1 MNVFDWIVLAIL
13 IASLFYGYKVG
24 LVDGVVTVI
33 AIYVSLLIGGQFA
46 GRVLSLLP
54 LSVENEALSTPIGYV
69 IIFAA
74 VLFASRIVASAA
86 NATLEKISVV
96 EWVNKAGGLLFGV
109 VIWVLLAG
117 AVMTVTARY
126 TYVFDEPQQRRKS
139 KPYGVVRELVASDVR
154 TNHRRH
160 AHRIRNSSHMLLEF
174 RGVTPGGM
182 LGMAPA
188 DFDTALDILEER
200 ASR

>member
-33 AIYVSLLIGGQFA
+33 ALYVSLLVGGQFA

-54 LSVENEALSTPIGYV
+54 LSIENEALSTPIGYV

-74 VLFASRIVASAA
+74 VLFASRIVSASA

-96 EWVNKAGGLLFGV
+96 EWVNKAGGVLFGV

-126 TYVFDEPQQRRKS
+126 TYVFDDPNKGGNPSQRAARE
-139 KPYGVVRELVASDVR
+139 VVANDVR
-154 TNHRRH
+154 
-160 AHRIRNSSHMLLEF
+160 NSMDDMLTGSAFVPLLLEF

-188 DFDTALDILEER
+188 DFDIALDILEKR
-200 ASR
+200 ASN

>member
-13 IASLFYGYKVG
+13 LASLFYGYKVG

-74 VLFASRIVASAA
+74 VLFASRIVAASA

-96 EWVNKAGGLLFGV
+96 EWVNKGGGLLFGV

-117 AVMTVTARY
+117 ALMTVTARY
-126 TYVFDEPQQRRKS
+126 TYVFEDPNKGGNSSQR
-139 KPYGVVRELVASDVR
+139 VVRGLVASDVR
-154 TNHRRH
+154 TNLDRMLTE
-160 AHRIRNSSHMLLEF
+160 SGFVPYLLEF
-174 RGVTPGGM
+174 RDITPGGM
-182 LGMAPA
+182 LGLAPA
-188 DFDTALDILEER
+188 DFDTALDILEKR
-200 ASR
+200 ASN

>member
-13 IASLFYGYKVG
+13 VASLFYGYKVG

-33 AIYVSLLIGGQFA
+33 AIYISLLIGGQFA

-54 LSVENEALSTPIGYV
+54 LSIENEALSTPIGYV

-74 VLFASRIVASAA
+74 VMFASRIVAASA

-126 TYVFDEPQQRRKS
+126 TYVFDDPDKGGNPSQRAARE
-139 KPYGVVRELVASDVR
+139 VVAND
-154 TNHRRH
+154 
-160 AHRIRNSSHMLLEF
+160 ARNNLDDMLTGSAFVPLLLEF

-188 DFDTALDILEER
+188 DFDTALDILEKR
-200 ASR
+200 ASN

>member
-13 IASLFYGYKVG
+13 VASLFYGYKVG

-33 AIYVSLLIGGQFA
+33 ALYVSLLISGQFA

-54 LSVENEALSTPIGYV
+54 LSIENEALSTPIGYV

-74 VLFASRIVASAA
+74 VLFASRIVSASA

-126 TYVFDEPQQRRKS
+126 TYVDSSPNRA
-139 KPYGVVRELVASDVR
+139 VMNDVR
-154 TNHRRH
+154 RGLDDVLTES
-160 AHRIRNSSHMLLEF
+160 AFVPLLLEF

-188 DFDTALDILEER
+188 NFDTALDILEKR
-200 ASR
+200 ASN